1 MALGNNLKKPVQ
13 KISKTDTDNYVSSE
27 EVIVATSDVVE
38 EENISSTHH
47 NIDTEEEG
55 TRENLEPT
63 TMMCVFG
70 SGQEEYAIPIS
81 LAKEVV
87 KLKQLARIPQMPK
100 HIVGMTNVRGN
111 ILGVLDLGIYFGKT
125 PSVSGSGGY
134 LLVVNDDNYKL
145 AIRIP
150 GVPDTLHV
158 KDSQVEN
165 INSTMLKS
173 VKKREFLKGIIKK
186 DNRMIVLINI
196 IDMISGVNFVTVNE
210 KSVRDRE

>member
-13 KISKTDTDNYVSSE
+13 KISKTESKNIVSE
-27 EVIVATSDVVE
+27 EEIATKQDEEVVDDE
-38 EENISSTHH
+38 VFDEDSV
-47 NIDTEEEG
+47 NIDSEEG
-55 TRENLEPT
+55 IKENLEPT

-70 SGQEEYAIPIS
+70 SGQEEYAIPIG

-111 ILGVLDLGIYFGKT
+111 ILGVLDLGIYFGKS
-125 PSVSGSGGY
+125 PSVTDGGGY
-134 LLVVNDDNYKL
+134 LLVVNDENYKL

-150 GVPDTLHV
+150 SVPDTLHV
-158 KDSQVEN
+158 KDSQIEN
-165 INSTMLKS
+165 INATMLKS

-196 IDMISGVNFVTVNE
+196 IEMISGANFVLVNQ
-210 KSVRDRE
+210 KSVRES